1 MRMVD
6 DKVGINSQKNMLSG
20 YVYSKSQAILN
31 GVKVTCGDFETLT
44 LADGY
49 YTLNELP
56 TGILDVT
63 VNLKGYQSTSKKVT
77 IKENEHTVQDFILN
91 KASGTA
97 SIKGNIR
104 DSETNEPIRN
114 KGTVILILPISNSYI
129 PIDKNG
135 YYEFDN
141 LPKGTYAIS
150 TSIPEYDD
158 SAIVLTLLDGEC
170 KLHDFSCKKNRD
182 VEPAWG

>member
-1 MRMVD
+1 MVD
-6 DKVGINSQKNMLSG
+6 GKAGINSQKNKLSG
-20 YVYSKSQAILN
+20 YVSSTSQAILN
-31 GVKVTCGDFETLT
+31 GAKVTCGEFERLT

-49 YTLNELP
+49 YTFNELP
-56 TGILDVT
+56 TGILEVT
-63 VNLKGYQSTSKKVT
+63 VNLRGYQSTSKNVT
-77 IKENEHTVQDFILN
+77 IKDNEHTVQDFILN

-104 DSETNEPIRN
+104 DSETNEPIGN
-114 KGTVILILPISNSYI
+114 KGTVILILPISNRHM
-129 PIDKNG
+129 PIDEHG

-141 LPKGTYAIS
+141 LPGGTYTIF

-158 SAIVLTLLDGEC
+158 SDIVLTLLDGES
-170 KLHDFSCKKNRD
+170 KLHDFSCKKNSE